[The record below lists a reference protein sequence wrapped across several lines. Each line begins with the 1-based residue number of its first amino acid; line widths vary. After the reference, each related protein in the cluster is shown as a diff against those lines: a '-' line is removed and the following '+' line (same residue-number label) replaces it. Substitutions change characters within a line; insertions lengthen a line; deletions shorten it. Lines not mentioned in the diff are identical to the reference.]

1 MKKVLT
7 TLILVFSLFTTSFAE
22 YYNDEEEDLLF
33 VNEIINT
40 NTETFSE
47 NIEYCQFVF
56 MSWRNPLNEVC
67 DFEEVKRS
75 LFVNF

>member
-1 MKKVLT
+1 MRKILT
-7 TLILVFSLFTTSFAE
+7 ILILIFSLFTTSFAE
-22 YYNDEEEDLLF
+22 YSTEEEDLLF
-33 VNEIINT
+33 INEIISS

>member
-1 MKKVLT
+1 MRKIFT
-7 TLILVFSLFTTSFAE
+7 ILILIFSLFTTSFAE
-22 YYNDEEEDLLF
+22 YSTEEEDLLF
-33 VNEIINT
+33 VNEIINS

>member
-1 MKKVLT
+1 MRKFFT
-7 TLILVFSLFTTSFAE
+7 ILILIFSLFTTSFAE
-22 YYNDEEEDLLF
+22 YSTEEEDLLF
-33 VNEIINT
+33 VNEIINS

>member
-7 TLILVFSLFTTSFAE
+7 TLILVFSLFTSTFAE
-22 YYNDEEEDLLF
+22 YSVDEDSLF
-33 VNEIINT
+33 VNEFINA

-47 NIEYCQFVF
+47 NIEYCQYVF

>member
-7 TLILVFSLFTTSFAE
+7 TLILIFSLFTTSFAE
-22 YYNDEEEDLLF
+22 YSNDEEDLLF
-33 VNEIINT
+33 VTEIIND

-56 MSWRNPLNEVC
+56 MSWRNPLNEIC

>member
-7 TLILVFSLFTTSFAE
+7 TLILIFSLFTTSFAE
-22 YYNDEEEDLLF
+22 YSNDEEDLLF
-33 VNEIINT
+33 VTEIIND

-56 MSWRNPLNEVC
+56 MS
-67 DFEEVKRS
+67 
-75 LFVNF
+75 